1 MDSGNL
7 LANPLYQFVG
17 LCLGH
22 MPAHTFQHPVRDVLQ
37 GNIEIFADI
46 GLLTHHLQ
54 QLPRE
59 MGGIC
64 IMEPNPFHAG
74 DVGHALHQ
82 LCNMLLAI
90 NVNAIISQFL
100 CYHLELLHAQ

>member
-1 MDSGNL
+1 MLSAIGSIFLGIGKGTHPLEPCPTGEFHEFLEIFIGFTGKSHHQRGTDMDSGNL

-54 QLPRE
+54 
-59 MGGIC
+59 
-64 IMEPNPFHAG
+64 
-74 DVGHALHQ
+74 
-82 LCNMLLAI
+82 
-90 NVNAIISQFL
+90 
-100 CYHLELLHAQ
+100 